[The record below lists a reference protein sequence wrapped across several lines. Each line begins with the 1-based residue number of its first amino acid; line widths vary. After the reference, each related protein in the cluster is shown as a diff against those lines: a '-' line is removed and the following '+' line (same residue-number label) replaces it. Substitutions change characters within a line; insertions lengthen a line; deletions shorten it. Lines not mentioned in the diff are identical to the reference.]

1 MQKHASSHDVAR
13 RAGVSQPTVSR
24 ALRDDPVVNV
34 DTRRRVREAA
44 EALGYVPSQRGRSLS
59 TRATG
64 QVAVVV
70 SDLGNTFYLEAIQH
84 LHAALDDVG
93 ARLVVFT
100 DPPERPPPPERLLDG
115 SVDGV
120 ILTTALLDATLPA
133 DLSARGLP
141 VVLFNRSVDHAPVD
155 RCVSTNQ
162 RGAAGVGE
170 ELVRLGHESIGAIF
184 GPQDTSTGRDRE
196 RGFRRALTSAGLP
209 LAESRVLHG
218 AFSYTTGEEGLRE
231 LWAGDRPSAVFC
243 GNDVIALG
251 ALNTARTLG
260 IDVPGDLTIIGFDD
274 IAMAAWPVYELSTVR
289 QDLPAMAR
297 VTVELLR
304 ERIADPD
311 LPVRTREVETQLVLR
326 GSHASPTKPEASS
339 R

>member
-1 MQKHASSHDVAR
+1 MQNLATSHDVAR
-13 RAGVSQPTVSR
+13 LAGVSQPTVSR
-24 ALRDDPVVNV
+24 ALRDDPVVSLA
-34 DTRRRVREAA
+34 TRRRVRDAA
-44 EALGYVPSQRGRSLS
+44 ESLGYVPSQRGRSLS

-70 SDLGNTFYLEAIQH
+70 SDLGNTFYMEAIRH
-84 LHAALDDVG
+84 LHAALDEAG
-93 ARLVVFT
+93 TRVVVLT
-100 DPPERPPPPERLLDG
+100 DPPDRPPPPERLLDG

-120 ILTTALLDATLPA
+120 ILTTALLGATLPA
-133 DLSARGLP
+133 ELCARGLP
-141 VVLFNRSVDHAPVD
+141 VVLFNRSVDDAPVD
-155 RCVSTNQ
+155 RCVSTNE
-162 RGAAGVGE
+162 RGAGDVAE

-184 GPQDTSTGRDRE
+184 GPPETSTGRDRE
-196 RGFRRALTSAGLP
+196 RGFRTALAHAGTP
-209 LAESRVLHG
+209 LADARVFHG
-218 AFSYTTGEEGLRE
+218 PFSYATGEEGLRE

-251 ALNTARTLG
+251 ALNAARELG
-260 IDVPGDLTIIGFDD
+260 IDVPGELTIIGFDD

-304 ERIADPD
+304 ERIADPE

-326 GSHASPTKPEASS
+326 GSHGSPPNPDASS